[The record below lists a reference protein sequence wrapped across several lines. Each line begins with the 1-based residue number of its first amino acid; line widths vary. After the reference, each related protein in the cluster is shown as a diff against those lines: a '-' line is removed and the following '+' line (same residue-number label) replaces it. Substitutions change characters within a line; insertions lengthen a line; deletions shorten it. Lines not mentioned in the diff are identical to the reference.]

1 MDILNNEVTK
11 NTVYRNVKVEKQNM
25 IWWGTILPN
34 YTNGKSKKRSQK
46 TETTSTWH
54 GTEII

>member
-25 IWWGTILPN
+25 I
-34 YTNGKSKKRSQK
+34 
-46 TETTSTWH
+46 
-54 GTEII
+54 